1 MKTTGSLEMAA
12 GRLELLIRPDRTAG
26 AVSGPNAVR
35 WGISLEEQ
43 LQLGPK
49 RPLVLVAV
57 ELVGP
62 PTDPGI
68 APPNGL
74 RKDIVKVDRP
84 VR

>member
-1 MKTTGSLEMAA
+1 MPLDVAA
-12 GRLELLIRPDRTAG
+12 LVVMVRALRYSMAG

-57 ELVGP
+57 ELVGT
-62 PTDPGI
+62 PTDRVVVPI
-68 APPNGL
+68 ETAQ
-74 RKDIVKVDRP
+74 VD
-84 VR
+84 